1 MISGSGLSLYSDKS
15 PARYPSDI
23 SICIFTLN
31 IITGII
37 TEGFCLLDYGQIA
50 LQRNPPGLW
59 QKNNGLMVLSSRQAV
74 SSIINMQFFMHFPS
88 SPHTGG
94 GHYWPPP
101 VLFFSN
107 VFALPFTLAD
117 RSTMISS
124 CRTSV

>member
-88 SPHTGG
+88 SGLKEHFQLE
-94 GHYWPPP
+94 
-101 VLFFSN
+101 LFYS
-107 VFALPFTLAD
+107 LHIP
-117 RSTMISS
+117 RSL
-124 CRTSV
+124 RLL